1 MSERPANTA
10 AHKTAVLLA
19 AAAVVLGP
27 ILPAAGQVRELP
39 PATSPSTSPANA
51 FPSADSLLPVEPT
64 AEPAPEPV
72 YPAAPANR
80 AASVTADDV
89 RYSGPLGTVEI
100 HVNDAD
106 VVEVLR
112 MLSMQSQTNIIASRQ
127 VHGKVTASLYDVTV
141 REALDAIL
149 ASNGYAYREKGNFTY
164 VYTAAELAQI
174 QAAERKPETR
184 VFRLFYTNAVN
195 ATNMIKP
202 VLSPAGQVA
211 VSEPAV
217 GGLPTGA
224 ADTGGNSSTD
234 QDMIVVTD
242 YAENLDKI
250 AAVLKEIDRRPQQI
264 LVEATILRA
273 SISDDNALGIDFNL
287 VGGVDFTNIKAAG
300 GQITGTGDGTVVAG
314 DTPRSIGTGNSF
326 SSSVPG
332 GLKAGIIGGDASV
345 FVSALEGVTDT
356 VILANPKVL
365 ALNKQ
370 RGEVFV
376 GRDDGYKTTTVS
388 ETTSVQSVEFLKTGT
403 RLLFRPFIAD
413 DGYIRMEVHPE
424 DSDGG
429 ITAAELPFKVT
440 TEVTSNIMVKD
451 GHTIVIGG
459 LFRDVSSTTKSQVP
473 FFGNIPLAGALF
485 RNQRDRTQ
493 REEVII
499 LLTPHI
505 VKDEIAYSD
514 LSAEQLK
521 AAEELRV
528 GVRKGMMPWGR
539 DRLAEGAYERAMTEL
554 AKPTPDRGRALFYLD
569 AATNLNPKFLEA
581 IQLKQDLT
589 GRVVTSADNSSI
601 RTFVSK
607 SILAGDAAPPQSPR
621 REVRIGSADSMPPI
635 TPTAP
640 TLPTPDNPPAPAA
653 PVPQSPQPSA
663 APARPES
670 AGPSLSIGEVTTSH

>member
-1 MSERPANTA
+1 MTDRPAP
-10 AHKTAVLLA
+10 KLAVYLA
-19 AAAVVLGP
+19 AAAVLLGP
-27 ILPAAGQVRELP
+27 ILPAAAQVAPLRELP
-39 PATSPSTSPANA
+39 PATGPAL
-51 FPSADSLLPVEPT
+51 SIADGILPP
-64 AEPAPEPV
+64 PEPV
-72 YPAAPANR
+72 YPDAPAGGAGR
-80 AASVTADDV
+80 GTSVTADDV
-89 RYSGPLGTVEI
+89 RYSGPSGTVEI

-112 MLSMQSQTNIIASRQ
+112 MLSMQSQTNIIASRL

-149 ASNGYAYREKGNFTY
+149 ASNGYAYREKGNFIY

-184 VFRLFYTNAVN
+184 VFRLFYTNAAN

-202 VLSPAGQVA
+202 VLSAAGQVA
-211 VSEPAV
+211 LSEPAV

-224 ADTGGNSSTD
+224 SDTGGNSSTD
-234 QDMIVVTD
+234 QDLIVVTD
-242 YAENLDKI
+242 YAENLDKV
-250 AAVLKEIDRRPQQI
+250 AAVLKEVDRRPQQI
-264 LVEATILRA
+264 LIEATILRA
-273 SISDDNALGIDFNL
+273 SISDDNAMGIDFNL
-287 VGGVDFTNIKAAG
+287 VGGVDFTSIKAAG
-300 GQITGTGDGTVVAG
+300 GQISGTGEGTVVGGGA
-314 DTPRSIGTGNSF
+314 TPYSAGTGNSF

-332 GLKAGIIGGDASV
+332 GFKAGVIGGDASI
-345 FVSALEGVTDT
+345 FVSALEGITDT

-376 GRDDGYKTTTVS
+376 GRDDGYKTTTVTQ
-388 ETTSVQSVEFLKTGT
+388 TTSIQSVEFLKTGT
-403 RLLFRPFIAD
+403 RLIFRPFIAD

-505 VKDEIAYSD
+505 VKDEVAYSD
-514 LSAEQLK
+514 LSAAQLK

-539 DRLAEGAYERAMTEL
+539 DRLAEGAYERAMAEL
-554 AKPTPDRGRALFYLD
+554 AKPNPDRGKALFDLD

-581 IQLKQDLT
+581 IELKEDLT
-589 GRVVTSADNSSI
+589 GRVITLADNSSI
-601 RTFVSK
+601 RSFVSK
-607 SILAGDAAPPQSPR
+607 SIMAGEGKPPRQPR
-621 REVRIGSADSMPPI
+621 REIRIGATQPIADS
-635 TPTAP
+635 AYA
-640 TLPTPDNPPAPAA
+640 TPDNPPAPAA
-653 PVPQSPQPSA
+653 PAPQPAGRVNEPAAA
-663 APARPES
+663 APRPES
-670 AGPSLSIGEVTTSH
+670 AGPLMSIGAVTTSH

>member
-1 MSERPANTA
+1 MKDRRPTA
-10 AHKTAVLLA
+10 LSLLA
-19 AAAVVLGP
+19 AAAVAFGP
-27 ILPAAGQVRELP
+27 AVPTLAQVRELP
-39 PATSPSTSPANA
+39 PVTEPATAP
-51 FPSADSLLPVEPT
+51 
-64 AEPAPEPV
+64 AEPI
-72 YPAAPANR
+72 YPASPGR
-80 AASVTADDV
+80 GTSVTADDV
-89 RYSGPLGTVEI
+89 QYRDASGTVEI

-112 MLSMQSQTNIIASRQ
+112 MLSMQSQTNIVASRQ

-149 ASNGYAYREKGNFTY
+149 KSNGYAYREKGNFIY
-164 VYTAAELAQI
+164 VYTVAELAQI
-174 QAAERKPETR
+174 QQAERQPETR
-184 VFRLFYTNAVN
+184 VFRLFYTTAAN

-211 VSEPAV
+211 LSEPAIV
-217 GGLPTGA
+217 GLPTGA

-234 QDMIVVTD
+234 QDLIVVTD
-242 YAENLDKI
+242 FPENLEKI
-250 AAVLKEIDRRPQQI
+250 AAILKEVDRRPQQI
-264 LVEATILRA
+264 LIEATILRA

-300 GQITGTGDGTVVAG
+300 GQLTSTGDGVVAPNS
-314 DTPRSIGTGNSF
+314 TPVTVGTGNSF

-332 GLKAGIIGGDASV
+332 GLKAGIIGGDASI
-345 FVSALEGVTDT
+345 FISALEGITDT

-376 GRDDGYKTTTVS
+376 GRDDGYKTTTVTD
-388 ETTSVQSVEFLKTGT
+388 TTAVQSVEFLKTGT

-459 LFRDVSSTTKSQVP
+459 LFRDVSSTTKSQIP
-473 FFGNIPLAGALF
+473 FFGNLPLAGALF

-505 VKDEIAYSD
+505 VKDDIAYSN
-514 LSAEQLK
+514 LSEAQLK

-554 AKPTPDRGRALFYLD
+554 AKPSPDRGKAIFYLD

-581 IQLKQDLT
+581 IALKQDLT
-589 GRVVTSADNSSI
+589 GKVVTSADNSSI
-601 RTFVSK
+601 HSFVRD
-607 SILAGDAAPPQSPR
+607 SILAERNSPPRTPR
-621 REVRIGSADSMPPI
+621 REVPI
-635 TPTAP
+635 NAP
-640 TLPTPDNPPAPAA
+640 APTPDNPPATAPAA
-653 PVPQSPQPSA
+653 VGLRLGSMS
-663 APARPES
+663 ED
-670 AGPSLSIGEVTTSH
+670 EVDP